1 MIFMCRKYICPN
13 IHKIVCPYV
22 CVMYEGQQTTW
33 PGKWEFC
40 MRWEVQ
46 SLNFLRLLPWHSFEW
61 LKSVPAVFWVR
72 YCDIDYEKTFHN
84 TVKLIWV
91 VEHGLFS
98 YRCRIVHYSHKYHTW
113 MLIGSYCSLH
123 KHLAFPS
130 HTSSPHT
137 VPYDSGCL
145 ARHCFLHTNSLAH
158 HHQHNHYHWII
169 SFSEDFILI
178 AIIIFI
184 ISIYIFHHSELHHHE
199 STHNASASAH
209 KKECMKV
216 SFALAI

>member
-1 MIFMCRKYICPN
+1 M
-13 IHKIVCPYV
+13 YV
-22 CVMYEGQQTTW
+22 L
-33 PGKWEFC
+33 C
-40 MRWEVQ
+40 MRPSRPPGQGSESSVRDEQVQ
-46 SLNFLRLLPWHSFEW
+46 SLNFLRLLPWHSFKW
-61 LKSVPAVFWVR
+61 LKSVPAVFWVH

-98 YRCRIVHYSHKYHTW
+98 SRCRIVHYSHKYHTW

-145 ARHCFLHTNSLAH
+145 ARHCFLHTNSLAR
-158 HHQHNHYHWII
+158 
-169 SFSEDFILI
+169 SPS
-178 AIIIFI
+178 
-184 ISIYIFHHSELHHHE
+184 
-199 STHNASASAH
+199 ST
-209 KKECMKV
+209 
-216 SFALAI
+216 